1 MFLCLYVENFAFFV
15 LYTDYVFLSCFFFSL
30 YIYIEFLKTYDKL
43 GESIANY
50 GGPEVGAVGSNDGK
64 FGSALRATRAAS
76 KGSPVAPDS
85 AIKIKSEGD
94 VVLYSVIVLKGQHE
108 AGGIEEGTGNVLE
121 GKCIVDY
128 IICNI

>member
-1 MFLCLYVENFAFFV
+1 M
-15 LYTDYVFLSCFFFSL
+15 
-30 YIYIEFLKTYDKL
+30 KTYDKL

-128 IICNI
+128 ICTDIIVHS